1 MSTHLLPYQKTI
13 LERLGQTNVRFVEF
27 PKHIGRTFRAR
38 LALDAMQRRAHLLS
52 LASSSVA
59 PTKVW
64 IDEAVVV
71 DFPRAVAAAPSLTGS
86 TTTTPSAEGDNN
98 G

>member
-1 MSTHLLPYQKTI
+1 MNKVVYM
-13 LERLGQTNVRFVEF
+13 ERFRCRGKSFVE
-27 PKHIGRTFRAR
+27 AV
-38 LALDAMQRRAHLLS
+38 LRRAHLLS

>member
-1 MSTHLLPYQKTI
+1 MGNI
-13 LERLGQTNVRFVEF
+13 VFFERPRSRSNKSFVE
-27 PKHIGRTFRAR
+27 AV
-38 LALDAMQRRAHLLS
+38 LRRAHLLS

-59 PTKVW
+59 PTQVW

-86 TTTTPSAEGDNN
+86 TTTTQSSDGGHD
-98 G
+98 GK